1 MVKPH
6 LCRGRGREAESHR
19 NGCELDLLVDVLSG
33 ELYVAEV
40 LLELEGELAV
50 QVGLDDAL
58 VVLQADND
66 ALQPAD
72 EPPCEGS
79 RPRGDCGAT

>member
-1 MVKPH
+1 MVEPH

-19 NGCELDLLVDVLSG
+19 NDCKLDLLVDVLGG

-58 VVLQADND
+58 GVLQADDD

-79 RPRGDCGAT
+79 RPRQDCGVT

>member
-19 NGCELDLLVDVLSG
+19 NGCELDLLVDVLRG

-40 LLELEGELAV
+40 LLELEG
-50 QVGLDDAL
+50 
-58 VVLQADND
+58 
-66 ALQPAD
+66 
-72 EPPCEGS
+72 
-79 RPRGDCGAT
+79 